1 MFEIKFIKRG
11 FKDDLV
17 LIPGWATDHRIFQ
30 MLELDYNYLLVS
42 AFSPFNFKEDLSQYL
57 ENNSIGRISLLGWS
71 MGAYLAADFAVTN
84 PNKVEQLIL
93 MGVKQGYEKLAMDKI
108 KSKLKENK
116 VAWLYKFYLDSFSR
130 KDLEG
135 LKWFRK
141 TLLKDYL
148 KEQDITQL
156 LSGLDYLSQ
165 ARFDMDS
172 LKHIENLMFMHGS
185 DDRIAPVEN
194 AVEMK
199 NKLPK
204 AKFCRVENKGH
215 VLWTKK

>member
-30 MLELDYNYLLVS
+30 MLELDYNYFLVS
-42 AFSPFNFKEDLSQYL
+42 AFSPFSFREDLSQYL
-57 ENNSIGRISLLGWS
+57 KSNSIVRISLLGWS

-84 PNKVEQLIL
+84 PNKVEHLIL
-93 MGVKQGYEKLAMDKI
+93 MGVKQRYENLAMDEI

-130 KDLEG
+130 KDPEG

-148 KEQDITQL
+148 KEQGLTQL
-156 LSGLDYLSQ
+156 FSGLDYLSQ

-172 LKHIENLMFMHGS
+172 LKHIENLMLMHGS
-185 DDRIAPVEN
+185 DDCIAPVEN

-204 AKFCRVENKGH
+204 AKFFRVENKGH
-215 VLWTKK
+215 ILWTKK